1 MNKEEIRKKFEENV
15 AYLQRNI
22 PPDDIYLFTEQT
34 FMAALFFLQ
43 RWAKVANITEE
54 MLLDPVTDKWVR
66 NILNFHDSKEKNE
79 DVYLD
84 LNLRSLED

>member
-43 RWAKVANITEE
+43 NTCVHICVPLYSLVYRP
-54 MLLDPVTDKWVR
+54 LLLAIGTYTY
-66 NILNFHDSKEKNE
+66 F
-79 DVYLD
+79 
-84 LNLRSLED
+84 

>member
-34 FMAALFFLQ
+34 FMAALYFLQ
-43 RWAKVANITEE
+43 RWSQVANITEE
-54 MLLDPVTDKWVR
+54 MFRDPVTDKWVK
-66 NILNFHDSKEKNE
+66 NILNFHESKEKKKMFI
-79 DVYLD
+79 
-84 LNLRSLED
+84 

>member
-66 NILNFHDSKEKNE
+66 NILNFHDSKEKNV